1 MNQSIIVGLV
11 LLAIIVPTSISALQ
25 NQETISNDDPTALAL
40 QYIKGAPTFTFDGLP
55 STLRVVN
62 IVYLKSYP
70 PQYVVTLEFNCLNR
84 GYGDRTSMLL
94 SPVITGHTAVVAIK
108 DGNIFQATIDDIWDE
123 LNQSLIPQ
131 TSDIIQRIAYRWL
144 YSSPTFK
151 FDGLENTIKLVDI
164 WQAMTLVAPSFWQ
177 VTFEFDSAHPG
188 YGDRTDQI
196 LAQVITHHSVKIH
209 VTEGKVTMAIID
221 EKWDELNQSMLPSTH
236 TIEEA
241 NNVALE
247 WLYGCPTFK
256 FDGVPETVKLKRI
269 DTLRMLNAYAVYIE
283 FVCQYPGYGDRTGHT
298 TLGPSQRHSIKI
310 TVVEGKATGAIIDEI
325 WNEFTQ
331 RLI

>member
-11 LLAIIVPTSISALQ
+11 LLAIIIPTSIYALQ
-25 NQETISNDDPTALAL
+25 NHVTNSNDDPNALAL

-70 PQYVVTLEFNCLNR
+70 PQYLVTLEFNCLNK
-84 GYGDRTSMLL
+84 GYGDRTGTLL

-108 DGNIFQATIDDIWDE
+108 DGKIFQATIDDIWDE
-123 LNQSLIPQ
+123 LNQNPIPQ
-131 TSDIIQRIAYRWL
+131 TSEIIQRIAYRWL
-144 YSSPTFK
+144 LSSPTFK
-151 FDGLENTIKLVDI
+151 FDGLENTITLVDI

-177 VTFEFDSAHPG
+177 VTFEFDSTHAG
-188 YGDRTDQI
+188 YGNRTGKI
-196 LAQVITHHSVKIH
+196 LAQVITHHSIRIH
-209 VTEGKVTMAIID
+209 VTEGKVTLAIID
-221 EKWDELNQSMLPSTH
+221 EKWDELKQSMLPSTH

-241 NNVALE
+241 KNVALE
-247 WLYGCPTFK
+247 WLNACPTFK
-256 FDGVPETVKLKRI
+256 FDGVPETVKLQRI

-298 TLGPSQRHSIKI
+298 TLGPSQRHIIKI
-310 TVVEGKATGAIIDEI
+310 TVVEGKVTGAIIDEI

-331 RLI
+331 KLI